1 MYKRSRDKHGAG
13 TKSSQLTESTCQK
26 TNRDNL
32 SIYEFMR
39 KIKSSFQILR
49 AVKQECIGAGN
60 LPGCNITSATGL
72 QKKCLMCLLKSGE
85 DQSQPV
91 SHFLGSLNLDQ
102 SISGKYSG
110 NQCFIFQQKCL
121 CLPSPKAGMHVYVKV
136 CRL

>member
-49 AVKQECIGAGN
+49 AVKQERIGAGN

-72 QKKCLMCLLKSGE
+72 
-85 DQSQPV
+85 
-91 SHFLGSLNLDQ
+91 
-102 SISGKYSG
+102 
-110 NQCFIFQQKCL
+110 
-121 CLPSPKAGMHVYVKV
+121 
-136 CRL
+136 